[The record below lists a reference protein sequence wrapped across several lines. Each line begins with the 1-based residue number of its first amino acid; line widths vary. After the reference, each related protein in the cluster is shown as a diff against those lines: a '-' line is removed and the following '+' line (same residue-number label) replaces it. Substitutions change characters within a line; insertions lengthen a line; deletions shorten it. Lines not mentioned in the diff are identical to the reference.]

1 MKKIVNYKLF
11 NEQRLNRDILKTD
24 VLNEN
29 LISNFFAKIFKSSIF
44 TKLKWAKNFIDKI
57 IKNKIRP
64 IGSGTNAG
72 KPSAFLFLPE
82 NGDLFT
88 QFTSIYKLD
97 DDLGSA
103 IAINE
108 SLELNEDLSHL
119 KSKSKNI
126 SNIGSAEL
134 IDLLEETY
142 ENDLW
147 GHRKSIFIYGA
158 PGIGKTKIITEAS
171 KRIGGDI
178 IFMDLQFYNPDD
190 FAGIPAVRD
199 VIPHGYKSRQEI
211 EDEKIKKVRSDIRQK
226 IEDEKIKKGRPD
238 IKSIKVVQ
246 IENGEEVVY
255 DYGEGF
261 TRKNLPTIFPR
272 EGDARRGIIF
282 MDEMNRANTYV
293 LNSLMTFLGD
303 GRNIENYTLP
313 LGWIIVAAGNR
324 KWDDP
329 EFFDQI
335 ADITGDPFIQR
346 FEPYNY
352 LPSYDEWAKWA
363 RKENVLPELID
374 WLELPNVAEEWWH
387 RPYTKETSSNLEY
400 DKGTPWAS
408 PRSWTELAAKLA
420 LKCKR
425 ENVPILIPIEDNI
438 IPKLPGEIQK
448 SKLKKMY
455 FTALVGFDAA
465 TAFMDYLDI
474 ITKVTLPQRQ
484 EIYATPTLAP
494 IPDSMKDANGKI
506 SSSVF
511 CSVTRFLLKHCEV
524 PNDSAQT
531 ITNVAHTLVW
541 ANKIRLPEMSTFL
554 LRISKEIYPQL
565 DKSKLNHITE
575 EIQDIFYEYVDDPED
590 PAQTNPTVTYGA
602 PKPVDYICG
611 KILKRI
617 NSDYPNE
624 TDWDI
629 EYVKRIRAIV
639 VYNLIEENGKGN
651 LGDKLRSFKQN
662 RLNRKK

>member
-1 MKKIVNYKLF
+1 MRKIVNYKLF

-29 LISNFFAKIFKSSIF
+29 LISNFFSKIFKSGIF
-44 TKLKWAKNFIDKI
+44 NKLSKWSKDFIDKI
-57 IKNKIRP
+57 IKNKIQL
-64 IGSGTNAG
+64 IGSGPNAG

-88 QFTSIYKLD
+88 QMSSIYKFD
-97 DDLGSA
+97 NDLGAA
-103 IAINE
+103 ISINE
-108 SLELNEDLSHL
+108 IELNEDLSHL
-119 KSKSKNI
+119 KSRTKNI
-126 SNIGSAEL
+126 ADISAAGL

-142 ENDLW
+142 ENDMA
-147 GHRKSIFIYGA
+147 GYRKSIFIYGA
-158 PGIGKTKIITEAS
+158 PGIGKTKIITEAA
-171 KRIGGDI
+171 KRIGGSI

-190 FAGIPAVRD
+190 FGGLLSKGDIRS
-199 VIPHGYKSRQEI
+199 HGYKTRQE
-211 EDEKIKKVRSDIRQK
+211 DEISKR
-226 IEDEKIKKGRPD
+226 GRKD
-238 IKSIKVVQ
+238 VKNVKEITFDK
-246 IENGEEVVY
+246 ETGEEIVL

-261 TRKNLPTIFPR
+261 SRRNLPTIFPR
-272 EGDARRGIIF
+272 EGDNRRGIIF
-282 MDEMNRANTYV
+282 MDEMNRANSFV
-293 LNSLMTFLGD
+293 LNSLMVFLGG

-313 LGWIIVAAGNR
+313 KGWIIVAAGNR

-329 EFFDQI
+329 EFFDQVGDAI
-335 ADITGDPFIQR
+335 LGDPFINR
-346 FEPYNY
+346 FEAYNY
-352 LPSYDEWAKWA
+352 LPSFEEWATWA
-363 RKENVLPELID
+363 RKANVLPELID
-374 WLELPNVAEEWWH
+374 WLELPNIADEWWH
-387 RPYTKETSSNLEY
+387 RPYTEETSSNLEY

-408 PRSWTELAAKLA
+408 PRSWTELATKLA

-425 ENVPILIPIEDNI
+425 DNVSILIPIEDSI
-438 IPKLPGEIQK
+438 EPKLPGEIK
-448 SKLKKMY
+448 KTKLMNFY
-455 FTALVGFDAA
+455 LTPLVGFDAA

-474 ITKVTLPQRQ
+474 ITKVTPQQRQ
-484 EIYATPTLAP
+484 EIYTTPTLAP
-494 IPDSMKDANGKI
+494 IPDSMKDKNGKI

-511 CSVTRFLLKHCEV
+511 CSVTRFLLKHCAV
-524 PNDSAQT
+524 PNDSPQT

-541 ANKIRLPEMSTFL
+541 ANKIGSPEMLTYL
-554 LRISKEIYPQL
+554 LRISREIYPQL

-590 PAQTNPTVTYGA
+590 PAQINPTVNYGA
-602 PKPVDYICG
+602 PKPVDYICN

-651 LGDKLRSFKQN
+651 LGDKLRSFRQN
-662 RLNRKK
+662 REKNRKK